1 MAIRTTLKVDG
12 KEYPFFRTIRSRVMF
27 ARSEFNTQHLLEG
40 NMDAIV
46 YSAWCIL
53 FGACARDNVKFELT
67 YEQFI
72 DVCPDDIVSSMLEMD
87 GINPDVLNEAANEA
101 EKKTTRKKK

>member
-1 MAIRTTLKVDG
+1 MARKTLSVDD

-27 ARSEFNTQHLLEG
+27 ARGEFSTEDLAKG

-53 FGACARDNVKFELT
+53 FGASLREHKNFPYS
-67 YEQFI
+67 YEEFI
-72 DVCPDDIVSSMLEMD
+72 DVCPDNIVEAMLEMD
-87 GINPDVLNEAANEA
+87 GITPAMIAEIEEAV
-101 EKKTTRKKK
+101 EKKTTAQKK

>member
-1 MAIRTTLKVDG
+1 M
-12 KEYPFFRTIRSRVMF
+12 RSRVMF
-27 ARSEFNTQHLLEG
+27 ARSQFNTQHLLEG

-53 FGACARDNVKFELT
+53 FGACMRDKVTFDLS

-72 DVCPDDIVSSMLEMD
+72 DVCPDDIVVAMLEMD
-87 GINPDVLNEAANEA
+87 GINPEVLNEPAEA
-101 EKKTTRKKK
+101 EKKTEQTKM